1 MDTITKEKAL
11 NTLRKI
17 LVLSYTENESQ
28 LLLQLAWEHVASYP
42 EDQQTRI
49 YRQIKEDLLQNR
61 PIQYITGKSYFSD
74 FELYVAEGVLI
85 PRPETDEL
93 ADWIIRD
100 CQAIHQPIDI
110 WDIGTGSGCIAIALK
125 RKIRSAVV
133 HASDISNEALTI
145 ARYNAAKLGTDIHF
159 FRDDIL
165 SDRPMSLPR
174 MDIIVSNPPYIL
186 PEEMNDME
194 PHVNRHE
201 PHLALFVRDG
211 DPLQFYKAIEKTA
224 RQQLKNDG
232 ILYMELHSLYAELT
246 QLYFE
251 QRQWRTLL
259 RQDMQGKN
267 RMLKCIFNNAS
278 N

>member
-1 MDTITKEKAL
+1 MDTITKEEAFS
-11 NTLRKI
+11 TLRKI
-17 LVLSYTENESQ
+17 PGLSYTESE
-28 LLLQLAWEHVASYP
+28 LQLILQSAWEHVVSYP
-42 EDQQTRI
+42 EDQQIRV
-49 YRQIKEDLLQNR
+49 YRQIKEDLLRNR

-100 CQAIHQPIDI
+100 WQSIHQPIDI

-125 RKIRSAVV
+125 RKIRSSVV
-133 HASDISNEALTI
+133 HASDISTEALTI

-159 FRDDIL
+159 FLDDIL
-165 SDRPMSLPR
+165 NDEPKSLPG

-186 PEEMNDME
+186 PVEINDME
-194 PHVNRHE
+194 PHVSEHE
-201 PHLALFVRDG
+201 PHLALFVRND

-224 RQQLKNDG
+224 KKQLKNGG
-232 ILYMELHSLYAELT
+232 ILYLELHSLYAGPT

-251 QRQWRTLL
+251 QHQWRTTL
-259 RQDMQGKN
+259 RQDMQGKA

>member
-1 MDTITKEKAL
+1 MDTITREKAL
-11 NTLRKI
+11 STLKKI
-17 LVLSYTENESQ
+17 LDLSYTESESQ
-28 LLLQLAWEHVASYP
+28 LILQSAWEHIASYP
-42 EDQQTRI
+42 VGEHDRV
-49 YRQIKEDLLQNR
+49 YRQIKEDLLRCR

-100 CQAIHQPIDI
+100 CQSIHQPTGI

-133 HASDISNEALTI
+133 YASDISTEALTI
-145 ARYNAAKLGTDIHF
+145 ARYNAAKLGTEIHF

-165 SDRPMSLPR
+165 NDGPRSLPG

-186 PEEMNDME
+186 PEEINDME
-194 PHVNRHE
+194 AHVSGHE
-201 PHLALFVRDG
+201 PHLALFVRDD

-224 RQQLKNDG
+224 RRQLKNSG
-232 ILYMELHSLYAELT
+232 ILYLELHSLYAAPA

-251 QRQWRTLL
+251 QHQWRTTL
-259 RQDMQGKN
+259 RQDMQGKA
-267 RMLKCIFNNAS
+267 RMLKCIFNNTS